1 MEDIRRL
8 RQSPPLDVLGR
19 QIGRADGADGGERR
33 YRSSTGGIV
42 RGGRSSSSGSF
53 RKNI

>member
-8 RQSPPLDVLGR
+8 RQASTLDVLRR
-19 QIGRADGADGGERR
+19 QIGRADGADGGESR

-42 RGGRSSSSGSF
+42 RGGRLRRCL